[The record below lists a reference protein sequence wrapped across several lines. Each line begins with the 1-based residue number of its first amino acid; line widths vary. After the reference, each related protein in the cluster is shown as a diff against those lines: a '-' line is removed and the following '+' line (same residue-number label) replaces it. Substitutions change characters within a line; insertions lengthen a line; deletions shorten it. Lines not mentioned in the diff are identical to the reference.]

1 MKILVSPGFGAGW
14 STWAHSNQKQVAE
27 YEPIIEYIENGG
39 DPSELRDDHELVIQ
53 MKKDLAMS
61 YFFTGGAADL
71 IVKELKDNTAYRIN
85 EYDGS
90 ESVQT
95 SADFW

>member
-1 MKILVSPGFGAGW
+1 
-14 STWAHSNQKQVAE
+14 
-27 YEPIIEYIENGG
+27 
-39 DPSELRDDHELVIQ
+39 